1 MRFRGGS
8 CGPDAMRGR
17 ATACTGLSLPPLLLL
32 LYFQFVVVLLLDDA
46 IVFTLQR
53 STGFIRLSN
62 PTAARDLLHFILRFR
77 SYLQIVQEI
86 GTVSG
91 THTTS

>member
-1 MRFRGGS
+1 MA
-8 CGPDAMRGR
+8 PMPKGR
-17 ATACTGLSLPPLLLL
+17 ATACTGLSLFPPPSVVV
-32 LYFQFVVVLLLDDA
+32 FVVVLLLDDA